1 MLAASERARDEAAN
15 ARSRSLFVLFVA
27 VKPVLV
33 LVMPPLVGAVKG
45 GLGVVGMVL
54 AEVIDEEEDEEILLV
69 IPGPLN

>member
-1 MLAASERARDEAAN
+1 
-15 ARSRSLFVLFVA
+15 LFVLFVA

-45 GLGVVGMVL
+45 GLGVVGMVV

>member
-33 LVMPPLVGAVKG
+33 LVMPVGAVKG
-45 GLGVVGMVL
+45 GLGVVGMVVT
-54 AEVIDEEEDEEILLV
+54 EVIDEEEDEEILLV